1 MQQPLK
7 NHLIITDQERISA
20 FNLRLLDIDSE
31 QLGIPDSQFDA
42 TVKMPS
48 TEFQRICRDLSAI
61 GDTVTVSVTKDG
73 VKFAASGDIGTA
85 EITCRQNSS
94 VEKVFC
100 SP

>member
-1 MQQPLK
+1 MIV
-7 NHLIITDQERISA
+7 NYCYRIIFTTNTDQERISA

-48 TEFQRICRDLSAI
+48 SEFQRICRDLSAI

-73 VKFAASGDIGTA
+73 VKFSASGDIGTA
-85 EITCRQNSS
+85 EITCRQSSS
-94 VEKVFC
+94 VEKV
-100 SP
+100 